1 MLESHHQFVMPAS
14 GQSSVVVKYP
24 EAKGMGSMD
33 GYEFSFEIVRS
44 PAVVALV
51 TAIATSLGTGLCTY
65 FAATH
70 GKEKEWQRAEKTRK
84 EERLYQRRVRL
95 YEALLPMILR
105 MNMAKTA
112 QDKLSEKFTDK
123 NRQDYMELLFTFN
136 SLLPMA
142 QIYASQKVY
151 DAMSQLSYLI
161 NIKPTFDIEE
171 VALKSGEVQTA
182 IRAEIQEMNAEI
194 LKSKS

>member
-1 MLESHHQFVMPAS
+1 
-14 GQSSVVVKYP
+14 
-24 EAKGMGSMD
+24 
-33 GYEFSFEIVRS
+33 
-44 PAVVALV
+44 
-51 TAIATSLGTGLCTY
+51 
-65 FAATH
+65 
-70 GKEKEWQRAEKTRK
+70 
-84 EERLYQRRVRL
+84 
-95 YEALLPMILR
+95 MILR

-161 NIKPTFDIEE
+161 NIKSTFDIEE